1 MKTINKPAVVLLTAA
16 AYAAIFELNSL
27 LFSGLEY
34 SANVNWIFLPSG
46 LRLAFVLVFGIW
58 GAVGIV
64 FASIATNLIHYFD
77 GDLTTAV
84 VAGLIS
90 GLGPLLARSM
100 CIHFYSLDI
109 DLKKLTVQLLFK
121 AATLFAVLS
130 AVLHQLWLSYRGYS
144 DHFISS
150 TAAMAF
156 GDFAGTLL
164 LLYTAKYT
172 ITRLLAKRE
181 ARRLP
186 EF

>member
-1 MKTINKPAVVLLTAA
+1 MKTKNKPAVVVLTAA

-27 LFSGLEY
+27 LFSSFEF

-46 LRLAFVLVFGIW
+46 LRLAFVLVFGVW
-58 GAVGIV
+58 GALGIML
-64 FASIATNLIHYFD
+64 ASIATNLIHYFD

-84 VAGLIS
+84 VAGIIS

-109 DLKKLTVQLLFK
+109 ELKKLTVQLLFK

-130 AVLHQLWLSYRGYS
+130 AVLHQLWLTYRGYS

-156 GDFAGTLL
+156 GDFVGTIF
-164 LLYTAKYT
+164 LLYSAKYM
-172 ITRLLAKRE
+172 ITQLLVRRE
-181 ARRLP
+181 QRKFP